1 MTLLPIDGTQRQLVP
16 TFYQRSSGFLGCTF
30 PIRRTNE
37 AAETSL
43 RFFGEFTF
51 QKRSCKTHMNGWRK
65 KSDLI
70 RPLTQ
75 ISSITSSAFR
85 GLVPTF
91 RGSHVTTG
99 DFPDL
104 WNYGIQFHND
114 DLEGLELE

>member
-1 MTLLPIDGTQRQLVP
+1 
-16 TFYQRSSGFLGCTF
+16 
-30 PIRRTNE
+30 
-37 AAETSL
+37 
-43 RFFGEFTF
+43 
-51 QKRSCKTHMNGWRK
+51 MNGWRK

-70 RPLTQ
+70 RPLAQ